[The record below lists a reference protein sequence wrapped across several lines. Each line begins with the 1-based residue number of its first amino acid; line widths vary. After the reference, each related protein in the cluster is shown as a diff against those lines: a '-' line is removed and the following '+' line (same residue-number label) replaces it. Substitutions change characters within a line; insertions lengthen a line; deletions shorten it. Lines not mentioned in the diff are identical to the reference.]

1 MISALDISTSA
12 LVAQRTRL
20 NTISGNIANISSLVD
35 ENGNPSPY
43 RARQVIFQS
52 DPIGS
57 DLGDTAPQATG
68 VKVSEVRIDDS
79 EPLYRYQP
87 DHPLAI
93 QEGKWQGYVAYPNID
108 LTTQMVDA
116 LETTRAYEA
125 NIGVMEISK
134 DMGRQRLTILA

>member
-20 NTISGNIANISSLVD
+20 NAISGNIANISSLVD
-35 ENGNPSPY
+35 ETGQPNPY
-43 RARQVIFQS
+43 RARQVVFQTDNS
-52 DPIGS
+52 A
-57 DLGDTAPQATG
+57 GDDQAAG
-68 VKVSEVRIDDS
+68 VKVAEIVQDQS

-134 DMGRQRLTILA
+134 DMSRQRLTILA

>member
-20 NTISGNIANISSLVD
+20 NAISGNIANMSSLTDETGAANPYKAREVVFQTD
-35 ENGNPSPY
+35 NSVSAEENGV
-43 RARQVIFQS
+43 A
-52 DPIGS
+52 
-57 DLGDTAPQATG
+57 G
-68 VKVSEVRIDDS
+68 VKIKEIQQNESD
-79 EPLYRYQP
+79 PLYRYQP

-93 QEGKWQGYVAYPNID
+93 KEGKWKGYVAYPNID

-125 NIGVMEISK
+125 NVGVIEISK
-134 DMGRQRLTILA
+134 NMSQQRLTILA

>member
-1 MISALDISTSA
+1 MISSLDISTSA

-20 NTISGNIANISSLVD
+20 NAISGNIANISSLVD
-35 ENGNPSPY
+35 ETGAANPY
-43 RARQVIFQS
+43 RARQVVFQTDHMS
-52 DPIGS
+52 EDGT
-57 DLGDTAPQATG
+57 GAAG
-68 VKVSEVRIDDS
+68 VKVAEILHDDS
-79 EPLYRYQP
+79 EPRHRYQP

-93 QEGKWQGYVAYPNID
+93 TEGKWEGYVAYPNID

-134 DMGRQRLTILA
+134 DMSRQRLTILA

>member
-1 MISALDISTSA
+1 MEIGMISALDISTSA

-20 NTISGNIANISSLVD
+20 NAISGNIANISSLVD

-43 RARQVIFQS
+43 QARQVVFQT
-52 DPIGS
+52 DE
-57 DLGDTAPQATG
+57 TASPGEAAG
-68 VKVSEVRIDDS
+68 VKVSEVMLDES

-93 QEGKWQGYVAYPNID
+93 NEGKWEGYVAYPNID

-116 LETTRAYEA
+116 LESTRAYEA
-125 NIGVMEISK
+125 NVGVIEISK
-134 DMGRQRLTILA
+134 GMSRQRLAILA

>member
-20 NTISGNIANISSLVD
+20 NAVSGNIANISSLKD
-35 ENGNPSPY
+35 ENGEANPY
-43 RARQVIFQS
+43 RSREVVFQTDEHS
-52 DPIGS
+52 SGRPGP
-57 DLGDTAPQATG
+57 AG
-68 VKVSEVRIDDS
+68 VKVSEIRTDDS
-79 EPLYRYQP
+79 DPLYRYQP

-93 QEGKWQGYVAYPNID
+93 EDGEWKGYVAYPNID

-125 NIGVMEISK
+125 NVGVMEISK
-134 DMGRQRLTILA
+134 NIGRETLTILA